1 MAQELRAEKD
11 NLLRAI
17 KDLEFDL
24 ATGKLSNEDY
34 SSDAKQIRGPC
45 AWSSYRN
52 LTPRRQPSEATTGF
66 HATQTFHPQS
76 SDGYSSFWSR
86 PVFAASVIGL
96 LIAIIGGG
104 GFLLGRVTQ
113 HTPEEEVAREAAP
126 GGPGNGSQMIAA
138 LESRL
143 AQNPR
148 DLEALVGLGRI
159 YLQTG
164 QMPKAIEFYKRAL
177 EVDGNNVSALSG
189 LAMILAQAGHSDQA
203 LIFFDRALAI
213 NPQVPMALLFKGRIL
228 YEEKKDYAGA
238 IASWEQFLRVMPQG
252 GPADV
257 VRGWI
262 EEARRE
268 ARKMEGDEQPTK
280 PHKGSHDFTPPRG
293 NRAGHG
299 LAALEQGT
307 DLNRPKAVQCRRREE
322 DHSDG

>member
-1 MAQELRAEKD
+1 VIITVVAILTALGTVAYLGYPIVRRDRSFAPEQHDGLAMVQDLRAEKD
-11 NLLRAI
+11 TLLQAI

-24 ATGKLSNEDY
+24 ASGKLSSDDY
-34 SSDAKQIRGPC
+34 HVMRSKYEARAIAVFDKLDVQ
-45 AWSSYRN
+45 
-52 LTPRRQPSEATTGF
+52 EATLQKQPPDPTPPTP
-66 HATQTFHPQS
+66 ATPTPAKAANQL
-76 SDGYSSFWSR
+76 WSR
-86 PVFAASVIGL
+86 PVFAASVVGL
-96 LIAIIGGG
+96 LIAIVGGG

-113 HTPEEEVAREAAP
+113 NPSEQEMPRETGQGSGAP
-126 GGPGNGSQMIAA
+126 MLAA

-159 YLQTG
+159 YLQSG
-164 QMPKAIEFYKRAL
+164 QMPKAIELYKRAL

-203 LIFFDRALAI
+203 LSLFDRALAI

-228 YEEKKDYAGA
+228 YEERKDFAGA
-238 IASWEQFLRVMPQG
+238 ITNWEQFLRLMPQG

-268 ARKMEGDEQPTK
+268 ARKLEGDGQTTK
-280 PHKGSHDFTPPRG
+280 MP
-293 NRAGHG
+293 
-299 LAALEQGT
+299 
-307 DLNRPKAVQCRRREE
+307 
-322 DHSDG
+322 